1 MLQFIGCAFLIG
13 IFAGLLFI
21 LVKFG
26 FMVAIVILAI
36 LMALGFF
43 SKSN

>member
-1 MLQFIGCAFLIG
+1 MLQFIGCTFLIG

-21 LVKFG
+21 FVKFG
-26 FMVAIVILAI
+26 FMVAIIILAI
-36 LMALGFF
+36 LMVLGFF